1 MISIIALDLFGGVQ
15 EWFST
20 NIPVVAGIGS
30 IAGLFATVLALL
42 WGILARKLN
51 LKLLLG
57 GVLLLLLFGVGA
69 GLSLLGLDQFLP
81 WTFN

>member
-1 MISIIALDLFGGVQ
+1 MISLIVLDLFGGVQ
-15 EWFST
+15 DWFST
-20 NIPVVAGIGS
+20 NIPIVAGIGS
-30 IAGLFATVLALL
+30 LAGLFATVLALL

-57 GVLLLLLFGVGA
+57 GVLLLLLFGIGP
-69 GLSLLGLDQFLP
+69 GLAFIGLDRLLP